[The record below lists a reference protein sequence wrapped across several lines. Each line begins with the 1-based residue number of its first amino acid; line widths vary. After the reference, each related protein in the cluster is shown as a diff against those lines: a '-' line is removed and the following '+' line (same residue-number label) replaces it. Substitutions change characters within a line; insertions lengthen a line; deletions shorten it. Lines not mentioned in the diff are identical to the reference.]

1 MIGEDI
7 ASAGVNNDAGA
18 CAQPLLLLRQVEI
31 ATEEGIVVKRIG
43 FGGSANVDDRRR
55 DVLQDISGRGLSAA
69 DIADCGRAAGSGA
82 GMRTSEANTPTYFD
96 ERVVIFGPELLS
108 SSFGA
113 GAGPRGQSHRSHDFG
128 SCQTSTSSTNVA
140 PIQAQCI
147 SYFTS
152 LSKAHAPLGARTYH
166 CSQKSMP
173 AAGIGGSGTS
183 VFGFSATMAS
193 VVISRPATEA
203 ASCSAVRTTL
213 TGSITP

>member
-113 GAGPRGQSHRSHDFG
+113 GGGPSGPVSSEPRFWLLPNQHQFDKRRADSSAMHLLLHKSIQSPRPVGGRG
-128 SCQTSTSSTNVA
+128 
-140 PIQAQCI
+140 PII
-147 SYFTS
+147 
-152 LSKAHAPLGARTYH
+152 
-166 CSQKSMP
+166 
-173 AAGIGGSGTS
+173 
-183 VFGFSATMAS
+183 
-193 VVISRPATEA
+193 
-203 ASCSAVRTTL
+203 AVRSPCRL
-213 TGSITP
+213 PASAGAVHPSSASRRPWPRW